1 MKQFR
6 FILFVGLSTL
16 LIIKSSA
23 QDIMVIE
30 KSNKSTIKINIK
42 DVNRVYFLDMDSQ
55 SAADTL
61 NHIYEQMHTA
71 GWTTTGNS
79 HQCFGITAYALCADV
94 MGEDHIMAS
103 MGSGWFWYDAIYDV
117 KRRYA
122 STNWRSYDL
131 WTAYYTWINT
141 CNRLIA
147 KKEIIDGE
155 EIEVNH
161 VIGQA
166 YAIRAYSY
174 FMLSQLFARTLV
186 GHENEPCVPIYTE
199 PMTSE
204 TSGKPRSTNAE
215 VYAQIDD
222 DIDKA
227 CDLLIGFSHQYYN
240 RKIIDYAVAQAF
252 KARICMVENRWE
264 EAKNAA
270 HSAIAESGCSI
281 QPVNSFLG
289 LNNSLSGNVIWGVT
303 ISADKVGL
311 YAGLFSH
318 MDYEANQYGARA
330 PKCINK
336 ELYTKMNSTDSR
348 RSWWVSGIIDSGLL
362 QEKFKFSNSSSFMGD
377 YIYIRVE
384 EMYLTAAEAECRL
397 GDESAA
403 KNDLMA
409 VMSQRDP
416 NYSTS
421 KTGTALGKTTELANE
436 TGSLLEEILIQRR
449 IELWGEFGRMFDLKR
464 LKQGFVRTTAMGWP
478 DAALIPNVATQDPES
493 YCNVMTI
500 PQSEFDRNE
509 SLDLEKDQNPLGD
522 YPD

>member
-1 MKQFR
+1 MKQVR
-6 FILFVGLSTL
+6 FILFVVFSTL
-16 LIIKSSA
+16 LITKLSA
-23 QDIMVIE
+23 QEIMVLE
-30 KSNKSTIKINIK
+30 KSDKTKIKINIK
-42 DVNRVYFLDMDSQ
+42 DVNRVYFQDMDSQ
-55 SAADTL
+55 LAADTL

-71 GWTTTGNS
+71 GWSTTGNS
-79 HQCFGITAYALCADV
+79 HQCFGITAYALCADL
-94 MGEDHIMAS
+94 MGEDHIMVS
-103 MGSGWFWYDAIYDV
+103 QGSGWFWYDARYDV
-117 KRRYA
+117 KSRYA
-122 STNWRSYDL
+122 YTTWRSYDL
-131 WTAYYTWINT
+131 WTAYYTWINI
-141 CNRLIA
+141 CNRLIV
-147 KKEIIDGE
+147 KKESIEGE
-155 EIEVNH
+155 EADVNH

-174 FMLSQLFARTLV
+174 FMLSQFFARTLV

-199 PMTSE
+199 PITSE
-204 TSGKPRSTNAE
+204 TPGKPRSTIAE
-215 VYAQIDD
+215 VYAQIDE

-227 CDLLIGFSHQYYN
+227 SDLLIGYFHDYYN
-240 RKIIDYAVAQAF
+240 RKIIDHAVVQAF
-252 KARICMVENRWE
+252 KARICMVENKWE
-264 EAKNAA
+264 DAKNAA

-281 QPVNSFLG
+281 LPVNSFLG
-289 LNNSLSGNVIWGVT
+289 LNYASSNNVIWGVN
-303 ISADKVGL
+303 ISSDKVGM
-311 YAGLFSH
+311 YAGLFAH
-318 MDYEANQYGARA
+318 MDYEANLYAGRS

-336 ELYTKMNSTDSR
+336 ELYAKMNSTDTR
-348 RSWWVSGIIDSGLL
+348 REWWVSGKINSGLV
-362 QEKFKFSNSSSFMGD
+362 QEKFKFSNFASWMGD

-397 GDESAA
+397 GDEAA
-403 KNDLMA
+403 AISDLMA

-416 NYSTS
+416 SYSTS

-509 SLDLEKDQNPLGD
+509 SLDFEKDQNPLGD